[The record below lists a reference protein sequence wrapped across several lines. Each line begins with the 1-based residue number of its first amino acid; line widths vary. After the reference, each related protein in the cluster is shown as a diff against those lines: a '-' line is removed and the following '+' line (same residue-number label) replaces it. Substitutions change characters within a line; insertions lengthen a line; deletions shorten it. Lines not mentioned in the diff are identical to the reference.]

1 MRSLDSRYRLMET
14 HCRRFN
20 GCLKQIEY
28 RNPSGTQ
35 IQDRIEQAERLFEQD
50 PKYKD
55 GFKFHHVFRLFKE
68 FGKFDDNVSQ
78 PRPRRRDFDTLND
91 SSESDVPYDGQPTP
105 ESPGL
110 SSFSPQQSDDG
121 VGGTSSQ
128 RPMGAKKAK
137 LKKKNED
144 QFCQYF
150 QTLNAKS
157 DTIVDLLQKA
167 DERQNVQLQLQKQQ
181 IDLQKKRDEDRI
193 LMIDLNSLT
202 NPMIRRHWEQKQM
215 QILQEREIEQQQSQ
229 ATQPS
234 SNTGQFGFLDDI
246 GHDGGNLND
255 YYGDN

>member
-1 MRSLDSRYRLMET
+1 MET

-55 GFKFHHVFRLFKE
+55 GFKFQHVFRLFKE

-78 PRPRRRDFDTLND
+78 PRSRRRDFDTLNG
-91 SSESDVPYDGQPTP
+91 SFESDVPYDGQPTP

-150 QTLNAKS
+150 NTLNAES
-157 DTIVDLLQKA
+157 DSIVDLLQKA
-167 DERQNVQLQLQKQQ
+167 EECQIVQLQLQKQQ
-181 IDLQKKRDEDRI
+181 LNLQKKRDEDRI
-193 LMIDLNSLT
+193 LMIDLNTIT

-215 QILQEREIEQQQSQ
+215 QILQEREFEQQQSQ
-229 ATQPS
+229 ATPPS
-234 SNTGQFGFLDDI
+234 SNTDQFRFLDDI
-246 GHDGGNLND
+246 EHAGENLND

>member
-1 MRSLDSRYRLMET
+1 MRSLDSRYRLIET

-78 PRPRRRDFDTLND
+78 PRSRRRDFDTLND

-110 SSFSPQQSDDG
+110 SSFSPQQSDDE
-121 VGGTSSQ
+121 
-128 RPMGAKKAK
+128 K
-137 LKKKNED
+137 LSNNNLKQPNHHLTRVNLD
-144 QFCQYF
+144 F
-150 QTLNAKS
+150 S
-157 DTIVDLLQKA
+157 TISGMP
-167 DERQNVQLQLQKQQ
+167 E
-181 IDLQKKRDEDRI
+181 
-193 LMIDLNSLT
+193 
-202 NPMIRRHWEQKQM
+202 
-215 QILQEREIEQQQSQ
+215 EI
-229 ATQPS
+229 
-234 SNTGQFGFLDDI
+234 
-246 GHDGGNLND
+246 
-255 YYGDN
+255 

>member
-1 MRSLDSRYRLMET
+1 MRSLNSRYRLMKT
-14 HCRRFN
+14 HYQRFN
-20 GCLKQIEY
+20 ECLKQIEY

-35 IQDRIEQAERLFEQD
+35 IKDRIEQAERSFEQD

-78 PRPRRRDFDTLND
+78 PRSRRRDFDTLND
-91 SSESDVPYDGQPTP
+91 SSESNVPYVGQPTP

-110 SSFSPQQSDDG
+110 SSFSPRLSDDG

-128 RPMGAKKAK
+128 RPMRAKKAK

-157 DTIVDLLQKA
+157 DTIVDLLQKV

-181 IDLQKKRDEDRI
+181 IYLQKKRDEDRI

-202 NPMIRRHWEQKQM
+202 NPMIHRQWDKNKYKFYKKEKLSNNNLKQHNHHLTRVNLDFSTTLGM
-215 QILQEREIEQQQSQ
+215 MEEI
-229 ATQPS
+229 
-234 SNTGQFGFLDDI
+234 
-246 GHDGGNLND
+246 
-255 YYGDN
+255 